1 MTRAVLL
8 VIPLFLWLVSRPLSL
23 APTLEA
29 ATYKCILTNSCTP
42 PSCEFFKE
50 LRFERAALRILANVR
65 APLSRS
71 DKAFQRFNKAI
82 RNEVRAELRKMGGR
96 YRGCSFPDYP
106 ALTLSTRCEIGV
118 SDGAGGVKPLTLEE
132 TVSASTGCVEAAE
145 AEYASAQSTQNMC
158 SSIRPDETVAAMRA
172 RAVLDQQEKVDSLE
186 RSLLRYLSSC
196 KPDANT
202 ARQIAKMGL
211 SRLLKAG
218 QKARGASLGK
228 WVASQNALGAAGG
241 GARP

>member
-29 ATYKCILTNSCTP
+29 ATYKCILQNSCTP
-42 PSCEFFKE
+42 PPCEFFTE
-50 LRFERAALRILANVR
+50 LKYNKAAARILANAR

-71 DKAFQRFNKAI
+71 NAAYRQYSNDIIPA
-82 RNEVRAELRKMGGR
+82 LRKVLR
-96 YRGCSFPDYP
+96 KHAKCPPSETPFVTVSQAPK
-106 ALTLSTRCEIGV
+106 CEIGV
-118 SDGAGGVKPLTLEE
+118 VPPGGGVQPQTLDDLQR
-132 TVSASTGCVEAAE
+132 ASSGCSESVEAQ
-145 AEYASAQSTQNMC
+145 YASAQVLQNMC
-158 SSIRPDETVAAMRA
+158 ASLKPSGRTVAEDRA
-172 RAVLDQQEKVDSLE
+172 IALLLQQSVVDSLE
-186 RSLLRYLSSC
+186 QSLLRYLSSC

-211 SRLLKAG
+211 SPLLRAG
-218 QKARGASLGK
+218 QKARGVSLGK